1 MLVKA
6 NDKPL
11 TDSLTH
17 SYNLNYWSY
26 FYFYIVIV
34 VLCPSSTKNLCGLPV
49 ALLTLLTESVLLC
62 LTFKTLYN
70 LAVPISAHEMT
81 PDLVRVHSSLNL
93 PYSFQLP

>member
-11 TDSLTH
+11 TDSLMH
-17 SYNLNYWSY
+17 SCNLNYCSY
-26 FYFYIVIV
+26 FYFYVVIV

-49 ALLTLLTESVLLC
+49 ALLTESVLLC
-62 LTFKTLYN
+62 LTFKTFYN
-70 LAVPISAHEMT
+70 LAVPISAQEMP

-93 PYSFQLP
+93 PYSF